1 MIATAFVSVLVAAVV
16 SVSLGSCGGTARTS
30 ATTSASTNTTT
41 APASSTTSEQP
52 ATPVYTS
59 EIALF
64 GDSLAWEAEPYYR
77 SLIQATGNTALTSD
91 TFGGIAICD
100 TLDEMR
106 TVAKK
111 KVFGA
116 VQIEFSGNSL
126 TPCMSGSPYGT
137 QAWLDKY
144 RTDAIT
150 AVGIFAPLGTRVF
163 LIGSPVTRSQW
174 ESQNPFANSINE
186 IYAEIAASDPAHV
199 TYVDA
204 GAAVLSV
211 YGGFTKTLA
220 CLLAEPC
227 TGPAVDGIHSN
238 VVRSPD
244 GAHFCPDEE
253 GDSKGVVG
261 GCLVYS
267 SGAYRYANAMV
278 EALKV
283 PIGPA
288 STP

>member
-1 MIATAFVSVLVAAVV
+1 M
-16 SVSLGSCGGTARTS
+16 
-30 ATTSASTNTTT
+30 
-41 APASSTTSEQP
+41 
-52 ATPVYTS
+52 YTE

-64 GDSLAWEAEPYYR
+64 GDSLAWEAEPYFR
-77 SLIQATGNTALTSD
+77 SLIQATGNTALTSN

-106 TVAKK
+106 TMAKK
-111 KVFGA
+111 KTFGA

-126 TPCMSGSPYGT
+126 TPCMSGYPHGT

-144 RTDAIT
+144 RADAIT

-163 LIGSPVTRSQW
+163 LIGSPVSLSQW
-174 ESQNPFANSINE
+174 NSQSPDATSINDV
-186 IYAEIAASDPAHV
+186 YAQIAASDPTHV

-204 GAAVLSV
+204 GAAVLSA
-211 YGGFTKTLA
+211 YGGFTRTRT
-220 CLLAEPC
+220 CLIAEPC

-244 GAHFCPDEE
+244 GKHFCPEE
-253 GDSKGVVG
+253 VGDSKGVVG

-288 STP
+288 AAP